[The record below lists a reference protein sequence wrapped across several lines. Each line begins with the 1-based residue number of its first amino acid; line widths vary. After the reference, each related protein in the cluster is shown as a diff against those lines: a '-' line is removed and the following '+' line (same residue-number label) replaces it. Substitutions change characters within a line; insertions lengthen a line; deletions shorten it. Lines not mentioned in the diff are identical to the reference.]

1 MKTLALITT
10 KPGFEDRLKKEFSF
24 IKYTPFRGILKVK
37 GESLEEI
44 LEEIKKSK
52 YIFKLIPIEREG
64 SLEDIENLTLSLI
77 EEKKPRGSF
86 VVRCNRRG
94 RHSFT
99 SEELERTLGEKI
111 RELGYKV
118 SLKNF
123 DFKVNVEILQDK
135 AYISLFTKDF
145 KEIVFEEN
153 IRRMERINKYKE
165 RPISRAENKIR
176 ELIDKFPH
184 IFKDLNV
191 VLDIGSAPGGWAK
204 VLSEMSKK
212 VYAVDPAELKVKRE
226 NIVHIKKRAEEAKI
240 EETLDLITNDT
251 NLYPLESFSLIE
263 RFLKNL
269 KNNGYII
276 YTLKGERGKVKDNLR
291 EVLSY
296 IDKLENIK
304 LEKVVKLK
312 SNTRWERTL
321 ILRKV
326 G

>member
-10 KPGFEDRLKKEFSF
+10 KPGFEDRLKREFSF

-99 SEELERTLGEKI
+99 SEELERALGEKI

-191 VLDIGSAPGGWAK
+191 VLDIGSAPGGWVK
-204 VLSEMSKK
+204 VLSEVSKK

-226 NIVHIKKRAEEAKI
+226 NIVHIKKRAEEVEI